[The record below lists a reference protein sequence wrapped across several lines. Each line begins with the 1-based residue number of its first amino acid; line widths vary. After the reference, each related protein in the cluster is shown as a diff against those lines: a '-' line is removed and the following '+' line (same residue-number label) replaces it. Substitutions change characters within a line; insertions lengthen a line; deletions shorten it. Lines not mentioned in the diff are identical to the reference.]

1 MATPFLP
8 MFNLFCHSVD
18 GQLEFYRQL
27 LGLQEIVEA
36 SSPIYR
42 VLTDGV
48 LQIGFN
54 GMPAYA
60 LMGLEARQRD
70 ASVDFAACS
79 MLTFVVQEPGL
90 VDEARRKAEPA
101 GGAVVKG
108 PFATYYGH
116 WQVVIADPEGNVM
129 RLTCPSLPAGTQA
142 PALEA

>member
-1 MATPFLP
+1 MATSFQP

-18 GQLEFYRQL
+18 RQLEFYRHL
-27 LGLQEIVEA
+27 LGLREIVEA

-60 LMGLEARQRD
+60 LMGLHGRQRD
-70 ASVDFAACS
+70 ASVDFAARS
-79 MLTFVVQEPGL
+79 MLTFVVQEPEA
-90 VDEARRKAEPA
+90 VDEARRQAESA
-101 GGAVVKG
+101 GGVVVKG

-129 RLTCPSLPAGTQA
+129 RLTCPALPLGEQA